1 MDSPADLAAVARFLQ
16 GDEFARGL
24 GIELEELRPGYA
36 RTAMTVTAQMVNA
49 HGVPQ
54 GGAIF
59 TLADF
64 AFAAACNSHGTTAL
78 ALSMDIHFLAA
89 APVGSR
95 LVAEAEEEHL
105 TRRTG
110 LYRMTV
116 TAEDGRRI
124 ASLHGMAYRKGEK
137 FLEPK
142 TTDR

>member
-1 MDSPADLAAVARFLQ
+1 MNDTTRRVAEFMRR
-16 GDEFARGL
+16 DEFARGL
-24 GIELEELRPGYA
+24 GIELLEVRPGYA
-36 RTAMTVTAQMVNA
+36 RTGMTIEPRMVNA

-64 AFAAACNSHGTTAL
+64 AFAVACNSHGQTAL

-89 APVGSR
+89 APVGAR
-95 LVAEAEEEHL
+95 LIAEAQEEHL

-116 TAEDGRRI
+116 ATEAGQPI
-124 ASLHGMAYRKGEK
+124 ASLHGMAYRKREN
-137 FLEPK
+137 FLSTAMDE
-142 TTDR
+142 